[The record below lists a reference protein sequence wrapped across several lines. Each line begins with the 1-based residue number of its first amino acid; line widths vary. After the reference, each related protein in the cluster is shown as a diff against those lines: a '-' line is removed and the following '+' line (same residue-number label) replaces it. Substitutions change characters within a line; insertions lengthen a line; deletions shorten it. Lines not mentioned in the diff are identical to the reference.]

1 MDDPN
6 ENPLIL
12 DDDPPIIELLQGSS
26 FSNFLFFSANLF
38 KSLKFLIERSGHRS
52 SMIEHSVKCS

>member
-26 FSNFLFFSANLF
+26 LSNFYFFFQPTNLKVLSF
-38 KSLKFLIERSGHRS
+38 WLNDQD
-52 SMIEHSVKCS
+52 IEHSLKCS